1 MKTILP
7 VWLLLYLS
15 CLTDIY
21 GQTAC
26 DSTLAGLTVNLSLGS
41 NCQLTIDTSSARN
54 LITGALPELTY
65 NPIVVTASGDTVF
78 NNTLLPEHI
87 GQTLNVTITGSG
99 CAMNSSGGIG
109 AWAMINL
116 EDKIAPEIICTDTT
130 LSCIDFFFFRET
142 GGKVHDCD
150 LDTVQTVL
158 LNFESAC
165 GTPDE
170 DDISTIANRIFRATD
185 NSGNSDTCTQQIR
198 VRRLQESDISFPTG
212 DLTFS
217 CDLLTSFTNADGSL
231 IAPDLDLV
239 GNDPDDLSL
248 TTLYP
253 FGVPTGSGASFFG
266 NNFRE
271 CRVRARFQDLPPDT
285 IRDNTVRYNRFW
297 TVTEWSCDN
306 EEVEYTRVQTITFTD
321 TTSADFSFVQDTLI
335 FDLDPD
341 DCSITV
347 PITELSIISMGDG
360 CFSEPTLNFEIV
372 APFTTNSPSNDTTLF
387 IGVADTST
395 VTIRSYDF
403 NGASVTKSLTVITR
417 DNTNPVAI
425 CYGALDVSLNNT
437 SEASMPVSSFNVG
450 SFDACDGNVTFSA
463 RKMTVDTFS
472 TDKITFDCSDGTEA
486 MVQFRV
492 TDGNGLSSICM
503 TMVTIDTTGA
513 ACNVAPMA
521 NNSRL
526 TSVNGFVRHLDR
538 APLDRTEVVIENL
551 PGLSATTNKEGFF
564 EFDSIPVGADLV
576 ITPVLDNNP
585 LLGITTL
592 DVILLQQHLLGLDE
606 LDSPYQIIAGDVN
619 LNGLLDAGDL
629 IEIRRLILGS
639 STEFTTANSFS
650 FIPEAISFIDPFD
663 PFENGQILGLST
675 ILNNSDETFN
685 FNAIKMG
692 DVNQSYL
699 EADQRS
705 SESITMEYEIVE
717 MGRYVELNIKAKTDI
732 DILGLQS
739 TLQYNPE
746 LLQLMK
752 VGTNNIGLTTEHY
765 NDTRAD
771 EGLIPISW
779 NELLP
784 KAVKAGDV
792 IFRATFERMY
802 DDDIAFAFNSSHMPS
817 ELYQE
822 HGRYQLRLEK
832 ANDVIGQNFTVFQNA
847 PNPWASST
855 AIEFSI
861 PEGGEV
867 ELNIY
872 DTAMNKLVSKSAYF
886 DAGKNSFIVDY
897 SDLESTGIY
906 IYEITHGDQ
915 VRVSKMTKL

>member
-15 CLTDIY
+15 CLTNIN

-41 NCQLTIDTSSARN
+41 SCQLTIDTASARN
-54 LITGALPELTY
+54 LITGALPGLTY
-65 NPIVVTASGDTVF
+65 NPIVVTESGDTVF

-99 CAMNSSGGIG
+99 CPMITSGGIG

-116 EDKIAPEIICTDTT
+116 EDKIAPEITCTDTT
-130 LSCIDFFFFRET
+130 LSCIDFFFFRDS
-142 GGKVHDCD
+142 GGKVHECD

-158 LNFESAC
+158 LDFESAC

-170 DDISTIANRIFRATD
+170 DDIATIANRIFRASD

-198 VRRLQESDISFPTG
+198 VRRLEENDITFPPSDLS
-212 DLTFS
+212 FS
-217 CDLLTSFTNADGSL
+217 CDLLGTLTNPDGSL

-239 GNDPDDLSL
+239 GTDPNDLALTSL
-248 TTLYP
+248 YQ

-266 NNFRE
+266 NNFKE

-285 IRDNTVRYNRFW
+285 IKNNTVRYNRFW

-306 EEVEYTRVQTITFTD
+306 EEVEYTRLQTITFSEEG
-321 TTSADFSFVQDTLI
+321 SADFSFAQDTLI

-341 DCSITV
+341 NCSIVV
-347 PITELSIISMGDG
+347 PITQLGIISMGDG
-360 CFSEPTLNFEIV
+360 CLADPTLNFEIL

-395 VTIRSYDF
+395 VTIRSYDT
-403 NGASVTKSLTVITR
+403 NGSSETRSLTVITR
-417 DNTNPVAI
+417 DNTRPVAI
-425 CYGALDVSLNNT
+425 CYGALDVSLTNV
-437 SEASMPVSSFNVG
+437 SEVSIPISSFNVG
-450 SFDACDGNVTFSA
+450 SFDACDGNVSFSA

-492 TDGNGLSSICM
+492 TDDNGLNSLCM
-503 TMVTIDTTGA
+503 TVVTIDTIES
-513 ACNVAPMA
+513 ACNVIPM
-521 NNSRL
+521 
-526 TSVNGFVRHLDR
+526 TSTSNVTSISGFVRHLDR
-538 APLDRTEVVIENL
+538 QPLDRTEVIIENL
-551 PGLSATTNKEGFF
+551 TGLTTTTNKEGFF
-564 EFDSIPVGADLV
+564 ELDSIPIGTDVN
-576 ITPVLDNNP
+576 ITPVLNDNP

-592 DVILLQQHLLGLDE
+592 DIILLQQHLLGLDE
-606 LDSPYQIIAGDVN
+606 LDNPYQIIAGDVN
-619 LNGLLDAGDL
+619 VNGSLDAADL

-639 STEFTTANSFS
+639 TSEFRSANSYS
-650 FIPEAISFIDPFD
+650 FIPETLSFINPFD

-675 ILNNSDETFN
+675 TLNNYDDAIN
-685 FNAIKMG
+685 FSAVKMG

-705 SESITMEYEIVE
+705 SQTITMEYEVVE
-717 MGRYVELNIKAKTDI
+717 MGRYIELNIKAKQDI
-732 DILGLQS
+732 DILGLQT
-739 TLQYNPE
+739 TLQFNPE

-752 VGTNNIGLTTEHY
+752 IGSNNIGLKSDHY
-765 NDTRAD
+765 NDSHTD
-771 EGLIPISW
+771 EGIIPISW

-784 KAVKAGDV
+784 RAVKEGEV

-802 DDDIAFAFNSSHMPS
+802 DDEVIFAFNSSHMAS

-822 HGRYQLRLEK
+822 HDRYQLRLEK
-832 ANDVIGQNFTVFQNA
+832 GAEAIGENFTVFQNA

-855 AIEFSI
+855 AIEFNI
-861 PEGGEV
+861 PTNGEV

-872 DTAMNKLVSKSAYF
+872 DTAMNKLVNKTAYF
-886 DAGKNSFIVDY
+886 DAGKNSFTVDY
-897 SDLESTGIY
+897 SDLGSTGIY
-906 IYEITHGDQ
+906 IYEIVHGDQ
-915 VRVSKMTKL
+915 LRVSKMTKL

>member
-1 MKTILP
+1 MKTILT

-15 CLTDIY
+15 CLTNTY
-21 GQTAC
+21 GQSAC
-26 DSTLAGLTVNLSLGS
+26 DSTLAGLTVNLSLGA
-41 NCQLTIDTSSARN
+41 NCQLTIDTGSARN
-54 LITGALPELTY
+54 LITGALPELIY
-65 NPIVVTASGDTVF
+65 NPIVVREAGDTVL

-87 GQTLNVTITGSG
+87 GQTLNVTITAAG
-99 CAMNSSGGIG
+99 CPMNSTGGIG
-109 AWAMINL
+109 AWAMITL
-116 EDKIAPEIICTDTT
+116 EDKIDPQITCTDTT

-142 GGKVHDCD
+142 GGKVHECD

-158 LNFESAC
+158 LDFESTC

-170 DDISTIANRIFRATD
+170 DDIATIANRIFRATD

-198 VRRLQESDISFPTG
+198 VRRLQQSDITFPAG
-212 DLTFS
+212 DLSFS
-217 CDLLTSFTNADGSL
+217 CDLLTTLTNVDGSL

-239 GNDPDDLSL
+239 GDDPNDLAL
-248 TTLYP
+248 TALYP
-253 FGVPTGSGASFFG
+253 FGVPTGRGASFFG

-285 IRDNTVRYNRFW
+285 IKNNTIRYNRFW

-306 EEVEYTRVQTITFTD
+306 EEVEYTSLQTITFTD
-321 TTSADFSFVQDTLI
+321 TSSAAFSFARDTLI

-341 DCSITV
+341 DCSIVV
-347 PITELSIISMGDG
+347 PITELGIIIMAEG
-360 CFSEPTLNFEIV
+360 CFSDPTLNFEIL

-387 IGVADTST
+387 IRVADTST
-395 VTIRSYDF
+395 VTIRAYDI
-403 NGASVTKSLTVITR
+403 NGASTTRSLTVITQ
-417 DNTNPVAI
+417 DNTSPVAI
-425 CYGALDVSLNNT
+425 CYGALDVSLEGMSET
-437 SEASMPVSSFNVG
+437 SLPIASFNVG
-450 SFDACDGNVTFSA
+450 SFDACDGNATFDA

-472 TDKITFDCSDGTEA
+472 TDKISFDCSDGTEA

-503 TMVTIDTTGA
+503 TVVTIDTIGA
-513 ACNVAPMA
+513 ACNVAPMT
-521 NNSRL
+521 NTSGV

-538 APLDRTEVVIENL
+538 APLDRTEVIIENL
-551 PGLSATTNKEGFF
+551 PGLSTTTNKEGFF
-564 EFDSIPVGADLV
+564 KFDSIPVGADLV
-576 ITPVLDNNP
+576 ITPVLDDNP

-606 LDSPYQIIAGDVN
+606 LDNPYQIIAGDVN
-619 LNGLLDAGDL
+619 LNGSLDAADL
-629 IEIRRLILGS
+629 VEIRRLILGT
-639 STEFTTANSFS
+639 STAFSASNSYS
-650 FIPEAISFIDPFD
+650 FVPETINFIDPFD

-675 ILNNSDETFN
+675 TLNNNDEAFS
-685 FNAIKMG
+685 FSAIKMG

-705 SESITMEYEIVE
+705 NESITMEYEIIE
-717 MGRYVELNIKAKTDI
+717 MGRYIELNITAKADI

-746 LLQLMK
+746 LLKLKK
-752 VGTNNIGLTTEHY
+752 VGSNSIGLKSEHY
-765 NDTRAD
+765 NDSQAD
-771 EGLIPISW
+771 EGFIPISW

-792 IFRATFERMY
+792 IFRASFERMY
-802 DDDIAFAFNSSHMPS
+802 DDEISFAFNSSHMPS

-822 HGRYQLRLEK
+822 HGRHQLRLVK
-832 ANDVIGQNFTVFQNA
+832 AKEAIGENFTVFQNA
-847 PNPWASST
+847 PNPWASNT
-855 AIEFSI
+855 AIEFNI
-861 PEGGEV
+861 PENGEV
-867 ELNIY
+867 ELIIY
-872 DTAMNKLVSKSAYF
+872 DTAMKKLVNKSAYF

-897 SDLESTGIY
+897 SDLGSTGIY

>member
-15 CLTDIY
+15 CLTNIN

-41 NCQLTIDTSSARN
+41 SCQLTIDTAAARN
-54 LITGALPELTY
+54 LITGALPSLTY
-65 NPIVVTASGDTVF
+65 NPIVVTESGDTVF

-99 CAMNSSGGIG
+99 CPMNTSGGIG

-116 EDKIAPEIICTDTT
+116 EDKIAPEITCTDTT
-130 LSCIDFFFFRET
+130 LSCIDFFFFRDT
-142 GGKVHDCD
+142 GGKVHECD
-150 LDTVQTVL
+150 LDTVQNVL
-158 LNFESAC
+158 LDFESAC

-170 DDISTIANRIFRATD
+170 DDIATIANRIFRATD

-198 VRRLQESDISFPTG
+198 VRRLEQSDITFPAS
-212 DLTFS
+212 DLSFS
-217 CDLLTSFTNADGSL
+217 CDLLGTLTNPDGSL

-239 GNDPDDLSL
+239 GNDPNDLSL
-248 TTLYP
+248 TALYP

-285 IRDNTVRYNRFW
+285 IKNNTVRYNRFW

-306 EEVEYTRVQTITFTD
+306 EEVEYTRVQTITFSQD
-321 TTSADFSFVQDTLI
+321 GSANFSFAQDTLT
-335 FDLDPD
+335 FDLDPH
-341 DCSITV
+341 DCSVVV
-347 PITELSIISMGDG
+347 PISELGIVSMGDG
-360 CFSEPTLNFEIV
+360 CFSDPTLNFEILS
-372 APFTTNSPSNDTTLF
+372 PFTTNSPSNDTTLF
-387 IGVADTST
+387 IGAADTST
-395 VTIRSYDF
+395 VTIRSYDA
-403 NGASVTKSLTVITR
+403 NGASETRSLTVITR
-417 DNTNPVAI
+417 DNTKPVAI
-425 CYGALDVSLNNT
+425 CYGALDVSLEGVSET
-437 SEASMPVSSFNVG
+437 SIPISSFNVG
-450 SFDACDGNVTFSA
+450 SFDACVGNISFDA

-472 TDKITFDCSDGTEA
+472 TDQITFDCSDGTEA

-492 TDGNGLSSICM
+492 TDENGLTSLCM
-503 TMVTIDTTGA
+503 TTVTIDTTGA

-521 NNSRL
+521 SSSGF
-526 TSVNGFVRHLDR
+526 TSINGFVKHLDR
-538 APLDRTEVVIENL
+538 VALDRTEVILENL
-551 PGLSATTNKEGFF
+551 PGITTTTNKEGFY
-564 EFDSIPVGADLV
+564 EFDSIPLGIDLD
-576 ITPVLDNNP
+576 ITPVLNDNP

-606 LDSPYQIIAGDVN
+606 LDNPYQIIAGDVN
-619 LNGLLDAGDL
+619 LNGSLDAADL
-629 IEIRRLILGS
+629 IEIRRLILGI
-639 STEFTTANSFS
+639 STEFSRANSYS
-650 FIPEAISFIDPFD
+650 FIPETINFIDPFD
-663 PFENGQILGLST
+663 PFENGEILGLST
-675 ILNNSDETFN
+675 TLNNSDEAFN

-705 SESITMEYEIVE
+705 SQSITMEYEVVT
-717 MGRYVELNIKAKTDI
+717 MGRYVELNIKAKKDV
-732 DILGLQS
+732 DILGLQT
-739 TLQYNPE
+739 TLQFNPE
-746 LLQLMK
+746 LLRLMK
-752 VGTNNIGLTTEHY
+752 VGSNNIGLKSEHY
-765 NDTRAD
+765 NDTRAN
-771 EGLIPISW
+771 EGIIPISW

-784 KAVKAGDV
+784 RDVKEGDV

-802 DDDIAFAFNSSHMPS
+802 DDEISFVFNSSHISS

-822 HGRYQLRLEK
+822 QGRYQLRLEK
-832 ANDVIGQNFTVFQNA
+832 AAEPIGENFTVFQNA

-861 PEGGEV
+861 PTNGDV

-872 DTAMNKLVSKSAYF
+872 DTAMNKLVNKSAYF
-886 DAGKNSFIVDY
+886 DAGKNSFTVDY
-897 SDLESTGIY
+897 SDLGSTGIY
-906 IYEITHGDQ
+906 IYEIVHGDQ